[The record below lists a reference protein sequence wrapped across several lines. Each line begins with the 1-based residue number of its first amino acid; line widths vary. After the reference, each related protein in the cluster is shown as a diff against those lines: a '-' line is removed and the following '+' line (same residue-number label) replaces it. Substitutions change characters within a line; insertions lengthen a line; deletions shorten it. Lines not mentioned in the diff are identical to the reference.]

1 MNQPNIRAVQAGSAR
16 TLIVTWTSG
25 VEHIIDVGEIID
37 RFVVFELLRTN
48 DAAFQ
53 AVRVGGNGGCVQWT
67 EAMELSTDALWRLR
81 PELAENDAW
90 LGRVCKVAQDRAVG
104 AMVAVAG

>member
-37 RFVVFELLRTN
+37 RFVVFKPLRTD

-53 AVRVGGNGGCVQWT
+53 TVRVGDDGGCVQWT
-67 EAMELSTDALWRLR
+67 EAMELSTDRPLALETGAGRERCLAGCGKSPESTPHIDRL
-81 PELAENDAW
+81 AI
-90 LGRVCKVAQDRAVG
+90 
-104 AMVAVAG
+104 